1 MSERTAQLSSHQIKS
16 LMEQYRKMECN
27 ESATLLLKHYEFI
40 VRMAAGK
47 MSRSRTDL
55 YDDLYQVAQ
64 IAMLRLFQQYDATKG
79 IPFEGYAMKS
89 LIGHLKNYLRDKAWY
104 IQIPR
109 RIKEKGLMVQRAVDE
124 LTVELGRSPM
134 VEDIASRL
142 ELSIEETIEILAAR
156 ESYHYLSLDKPLSS
170 DEESAAT
177 IGDVIPG
184 DSGEFHALD
193 GNLDLQAA
201 MLRLKEQEQLVLQLV
216 YKKGQTQREVAE
228 CLAISQMSVSRIQ
241 RRALEKLRR
250 ILQDDEVDG

>member
-1 MSERTAQLSSHQIKS
+1 MSEWTSELASHQIES
-16 LMEQYRKMECN
+16 LMEQYRLNACN

-47 MSRSRTDL
+47 MSRSRSDL

-64 IAMLRLFQQYDATKG
+64 MSMLRLFRQYDGTKG

-156 ESYHYLSLDKPLSS
+156 ESYQYLSLDKPLSS
-170 DEESAAT
+170 EEESAAT

-184 DSGEFHALD
+184 DNGEFHALD
-193 GNLDLQAA
+193 GRLDLQAA
-201 MLRLKEQEQLVLQLV
+201 MHRLKEQEQLVLQLV
-216 YKKGQTQREVAE
+216 YKEGQTQREVAE
-228 CLAISQMSVSRIQ
+228 RLAISQMSVSRIQ

-250 ILQDDEVDG
+250 MLQDDEEDG